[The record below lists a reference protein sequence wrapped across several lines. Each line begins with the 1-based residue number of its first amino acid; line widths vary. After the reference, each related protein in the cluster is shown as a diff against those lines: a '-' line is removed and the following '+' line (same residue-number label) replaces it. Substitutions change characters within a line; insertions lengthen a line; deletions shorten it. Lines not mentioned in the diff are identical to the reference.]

1 MDSLQ
6 EEKLIIKRLAGETT
20 VEENEFLEG
29 WVKASEDNRRL
40 LHFHQAVWNDTS
52 LEYKNIDHSRAYK
65 VISDHIN
72 SSIKASKSTNQW
84 NRLTMP
90 AYLRAASVILV
101 VTCGIFIWYFAQKNI
116 EPDVQKVVAAT
127 VEKEATRGQKIRTF
141 LPDGSVA
148 WLSAESKITYEE
160 FFSDSLRIVHL
171 EGMAYFDV
179 ERDSLRPFIVRL
191 QDLDVVVLGTSFSVR
206 SYHSEEIVSVALEEG
221 RVLIKLESEH
231 KEIENV
237 ILKPGR
243 EIMYNVKS
251 QTYSEVQANPDK
263 AFNWRNGV
271 LSFENA
277 SFDEVIRELSK
288 WYGVDFQVI
297 NNAQK
302 EWHYTSTFR
311 RFTLKEVLESM
322 SYTQNISYELH
333 PEKVIIN
340 HKN

>member
-1 MDSLQ
+1 MDNLQ
-6 EEKLIIKRLAGETT
+6 AEKLIIKRLANEIT
-20 VEENEFLEG
+20 VAENEILER
-29 WVKASEDNRRL
+29 WINASKDNRRL
-40 LHFHQAVWNDTS
+40 FHFHQAVWNDTS

-65 VISDHIN
+65 GISDDIN
-72 SSIKASKSTNQW
+72 SSIKVSKSTNQW
-84 NRLTMP
+84 NRLTIP
-90 AYLRAASVILV
+90 SYLRAASVILV
-101 VTCGIFIWYFAQKNI
+101 VMCGIFIWYFFQKNI
-116 EPDVQKVVAAT
+116 EPDVQRFVAAT

-148 WLSAESKITYEE
+148 WLSAESKISYKE

-191 QDLDVVVLGTSFSVR
+191 EDLDVVVLGTSFSVR
-206 SYHSEEIVSVALEEG
+206 SYDFEEIVSVALEEG

-231 KEIENV
+231 KETENV

-243 EIMYNVKS
+243 EIMYNVKR
-251 QTYSEVQANPDK
+251 QTYSEVQAKPDK
-263 AFNWRNGV
+263 AFNWRDGV

-288 WYGVDFQVI
+288 WYGMDFEV
-297 NNAQK
+297 NNSTQK

-322 SYTQNISYELH
+322 SYTQDIVYELH